1 MAWHP
6 RVDLVKLKTQ
16 ARSAE
21 PLAFADH
28 THHQRKT
35 DMNKFK
41 TLMRAAAVAAS
52 LAGAFSGAQAVNATL
67 YGTQASFIAGLS
79 GAPTVTQDFEG
90 FAVGA
95 NLLGVNVLPGVTM
108 STNLSNLNVF
118 NSAGIGKVAFAT
130 TRNLPEAVYN
140 INVNGAY
147 KAFGFE
153 INAYDP
159 LAGGGFLSF
168 YFADG
173 DLTYTFLTV
182 LPPATESTPQF
193 FGVIA
198 DKAITKIVWSEGA
211 EIGNFCCEETV
222 IDNLIA
228 AQPVP
233 EPGTGVMLTAG
244 LGAAGWLARRRR
256 TVA

>member
-1 MAWHP
+1 MNRIHFA
-6 RVDLVKLKTQ
+6 LK
-16 ARSAE
+16 A
-21 PLAFADH
+21 
-28 THHQRKT
+28 
-35 DMNKFK
+35 
-41 TLMRAAAVAAS
+41 TLVAAT
-52 LAGAFSGAQAVNATL
+52 LAGSLGSAQAVTATL
-67 YGTQASFIAGLS
+67 YGTRADFLTALS

-108 STNLSNLNVF
+108 STNLANLNVF
-118 NSAGIGKVAFAT
+118 NSAGIGNAAFAT
-130 TRNLPEAVYN
+130 TRNLPEAVYD

-159 LAGGGFLSF
+159 ATPGPGFLSF
-168 YFADG
+168 FFADG
-173 DLTYTFLTV
+173 DTTYTLIPV
-182 LPPATESTPQF
+182 LPPATETTAIF

-198 DKAITKIVWSEGA
+198 DKAITKITWSEGP
-211 EIGNFCCEETV
+211 EIAFNCCEETV

-233 EPGTGVMLTAG
+233 EPGTGLLMVAG
-244 LGAAGWLARRRR
+244 LGAAGYLARRRR
-256 TVA
+256 QET